1 MTLTLRKDPDP
12 ILRQE
17 NKKIKDFSD
26 QDLQKLIDDM
36 FETMRKENGVG
47 LAAPQI
53 GKNLKLCVIEEGDIR
68 YALINPR
75 ITKYSKELVSIE
87 EGCLSVPGKFFPI
100 KRPAEVN
107 VCYFDRDG
115 NRAKLRASGMLARA
129 CQHEIDHLNGILILD
144 RLPKKISKSKQ

>member
-1 MTLTLRKDPDP
+1 MILKLTKDPDP
-12 ILRQE
+12 ILRQT

-26 QDLQKLIDDM
+26 QDLQQLIDDM
-36 FETMRKENGVG
+36 FETMHKENGVG

-53 GKNLKLCVIEEGDIR
+53 GKNLKLCVIEEAGIR
-68 YALINPR
+68 YVLINPR
-75 ITKYSKELVSIE
+75 ITKYSKEDVCLE
-87 EGCLSVPGKFFPI
+87 EGCLSVPGKFFPL

-129 CQHEIDHLNGILILD
+129 CQHEIDHLNAILIID
-144 RLPKKISKSKQ
+144 KISKKARVK

>member
-1 MTLTLRKDPDP
+1 MTLILKKDPDP
-12 ILRQE
+12 VLRQD

-26 QDLQKLIDDM
+26 KDLHELIDEM
-36 FETMRKENGVG
+36 FETMQKENGVG

-53 GKNLKLCVIEEGDIR
+53 GKNLKLCVIEEAGIR
-68 YALINPR
+68 YILINPR
-75 ITKYSKELVSIE
+75 ITKYSKEIVSIE

-107 VCYFDRDG
+107 VCYYDRDG

-129 CQHEIDHLNGILILD
+129 CQHEIDHLNGILIID
-144 RLPKKISKSKQ
+144 KISKKK